1 MKRSTVLFCL
11 GGLVGVV
18 ATAMVSP
25 AHAETV
31 QTAAHVFDG
40 RPYLWVEAESFSSLV
55 DGGTA
60 GNGWKVVTKGGP
72 DMSTIVTE
80 GGVSLPVLPTDSNV
94 SGTAI
99 WSQAN
104 QGSAHEDMAQYELK
118 FITPGTYQFFLRHS
132 LYDSGTTPA
141 TFLNEDSLFL
151 PPAFNKNSHS
161 DWVGAEVL
169 DFNDA
174 DLTVDIP
181 NPGEALDPDGYQ
193 PTIADHMNDGLLEL
207 VFGRWKSAEDAGGSS
222 ADITPGSGHSD
233 AGHFDWYN
241 RPTFTGATA
250 TGGFDGFYGTKV
262 EYTVTP
268 EMVGQTV
275 TFEIGV
281 REVNVTIDGFM
292 FIQTEN
298 IYPNMDLLDLYT
310 QEEVDA
316 AILPQPVAGD
326 YDNNGTVDAADFV
339 VWRNGDSPDDTQ
351 AGYDLWRANFGRP
364 GAGLGTSVSAVPEP
378 ASFGLLAIS
387 LAALYAARRRSG
399 C

>member
-1 MKRSTVLFCL
+1 MKLRVVLSL
-11 GGLVGVV
+11 LAVVV
-18 ATAMVSP
+18 APQLS
-25 AHAETV
+25 HLYAETV
-31 QTAAHVFDG
+31 QTAANVFEG
-40 RPYLWVEAESFSSLV
+40 RPYLWVEAENFRTLV

-72 DMSTIVTE
+72 DMSVIVTA
-80 GGVSLPVLPTDSNV
+80 GGVSLPVLPADSNV
-94 SGTAI
+94 SGSAI

-104 QGSAHEDMAQYELK
+104 QGSSHQDMAQYDLK

-132 LYDSGTTPA
+132 LYDSGTAPT
-141 TFLNEDSLFL
+141 TFLNEDSIFL

-161 DWVGAEVL
+161 DWIGAEIL
-169 DFNDA
+169 DFDDNDV
-174 DLTVDIP
+174 TVDVP
-181 NPGEALDPDGYQ
+181 TPGEALDPDGYK
-193 PTIADHMNDGLLEL
+193 PAIGDHINDGLLEL

-241 RPTFTGATA
+241 RPTFTGTPAG
-250 TGGFDGFYGTKV
+250 GGFDGFYASKV

-292 FIQTEN
+292 FIQTSN
-298 IYPNMDLLDLYT
+298 IYPNMDILDLYT
-310 QEEVDA
+310 QAQLDA
-316 AILPQPVAGD
+316 AILPQPVVGD
-326 YDNNGTVDAADFV
+326 YNGNGSVDAADYV

-351 AGYDLWRANFGRP
+351 AGYDLWKANFGKP
-364 GAGLGTSVSAVPEP
+364 AGAGATAGGVPEP
-378 ASFGLLAIS
+378 ASIGLLLIG
-387 LAALYAARRRSG
+387 LAAMTVSARRGNKS
-399 C
+399 

>member
-1 MKRSTVLFCL
+1 MKLRALLPCLVAVIAASLFSQ
-11 GGLVGVV
+11 
-18 ATAMVSP
+18 AS
-25 AHAETV
+25 AETV
-31 QTAAHVFDG
+31 QTAADVFEG

-72 DMSTIVTE
+72 DMSVIVTE
-80 GGVSLPVLPTDSNV
+80 GGISLPVLPADSNV

-99 WSQAN
+99 WSQSN
-104 QGSAHEDMAQYELK
+104 QGGNPAPHEDLAQYELK
-118 FITPGTYQFFLRHS
+118 FITPGTYQFFLRFS
-132 LYDSGTTPA
+132 MYDSGTTPA

-161 DWVGAEVL
+161 DWIGAEVL
-169 DFNDA
+169 EFDDN

-181 NPGEALDPDGYQ
+181 NAGEALDPDGYK
-193 PTIADHMNDGLLEL
+193 PSLGDHVNEGLLEL

-250 TGGFDGFYGTKV
+250 TGGFDGFYGVKV
-262 EYTVTP
+262 EYAVTP

-275 TFEIGV
+275 TFEVGI

-292 FIQTEN
+292 FIQTSN
-298 IYPNMDLLDLYT
+298 IYPNMDILDLYT
-310 QEEVDA
+310 QEQLDA
-316 AILPQPVAGD
+316 AIIPQPVAGD
-326 YDNNGTVDAADFV
+326 YNDNGTVDAADYV

-351 AGYDLWRANFGRP
+351 AGYDLWKANFGRP
-364 GAGLGTSVSAVPEP
+364 GSATGSLAAVPEP
-378 ASFGLLAIS
+378 TSLLLLLIAI
-387 LAALYAARRRSG
+387 AAARGRRNR
-399 C
+399 